1 MNQGGACFTLMYSV
15 LNRDTGRR
23 ASASLLQIRWV
34 QQERAERLC
43 HLVGLVHIVVVQ
55 RAEEMLQTRHVV
67 VIYGVDDGLHH
78 KGVFLVLNRRETRL
92 KTFNPLLLT

>member
-1 MNQGGACFTLMYSV
+1 MSV
-15 LNRDTGRR
+15 R
-23 ASASLLQIRWV
+23 
-34 QQERAERLC
+34 

-55 RAEEMLQTRHVV
+55 RAEEMLQTRHIV

-92 KTFNPLLLT
+92 KTFNPLDDLNQESSDSVSDT

>member
-1 MNQGGACFTLMYSV
+1 MLLRHYFRFVGFSRNELSV
-15 LNRDTGRR
+15 SVR
-23 ASASLLQIRWV
+23 
-34 QQERAERLC
+34 

-78 KGVFLVLNRRETRL
+78 KGVFLVLNR
-92 KTFNPLLLT
+92 